1 MDDCKI
7 IIDELLEQKILINVG
22 KNAQNESFKVVE
34 VESKEKLPVNKNI
47 NLFNTPKVVQT
58 LDALTN
64 FFDENFYNTLNNMI
78 KKEVKKVVNDS
89 IKQNY
94 ATFINDSIDKNFTR
108 ESLVSDNEP
117 LINTLQSEVEFLRK
131 EISSKDTIIKLLLN
145 DRNKSVD
152 LKDNEKKCDVNK
164 INNVINV
171 DEVIEQ
177 SFYGKKEG
185 GKYTNIKND
194 YEVNERSCRRDKKND
209 EINNEVNKGDNTTH
223 NFNKSNSAKKK
234 RKYRSTVILGDS
246 TIKDI
251 EPHKMREALGKQEK
265 IYIKSFSGADTN
277 AMEHYVKPTIEFEND
292 LIILHFGTNDLR
304 GDKSANDIANQIVN
318 IGKNL
323 KTDNNEIMISGILPR
338 KDNENLH
345 NKGTELNKNLMSL
358 CSLCNFIFI
367 NHSYISKSQHL
378 NFSGLHLNI
387 KGTYALANNLLKSIR
402 L

>member
-7 IIDELLEQKILINVG
+7 IIDELLEQKILINVS
-22 KNAQNESFKVVE
+22 KNAQNESFKIVE

-78 KKEVKKVVNDS
+78 KKEVKKVDNDS

-164 INNVINV
+164 INNGINV

-177 SFYGKKEG
+177 SFYGKKRAE
-185 GKYTNIKND
+185 NIQ
-194 YEVNERSCRRDKKND
+194 
-209 EINNEVNKGDNTTH
+209 
-223 NFNKSNSAKKK
+223 
-234 RKYRSTVILGDS
+234 IL
-246 TIKDI
+246 
-251 EPHKMREALGKQEK
+251 KM
-265 IYIKSFSGADTN
+265 
-277 AMEHYVKPTIEFEND
+277 
-292 LIILHFGTNDLR
+292 
-304 GDKSANDIANQIVN
+304 
-318 IGKNL
+318 
-323 KTDNNEIMISGILPR
+323 IM
-338 KDNENLH
+338 K
-345 NKGTELNKNLMSL
+345 
-358 CSLCNFIFI
+358 
-367 NHSYISKSQHL
+367 
-378 NFSGLHLNI
+378 
-387 KGTYALANNLLKSIR
+387 
-402 L
+402 